1 MKGSKQEATAVS
13 VDDPDEVVR
22 VIVIDGSSFTFIDSM
37 GLQTLPAVSIYLNTL
52 RHRHAENKLSLD
64 ILQINL
70 CWHSF
75 I

>member
-13 VDDPDEVVR
+13 VDDPEVVR